1 MTDDRARR
9 IRDIRNRSKGG
20 SDDDDSDAE
29 AEADVESENGTDVD
43 AETAT
48 ETDAGADDSGSN
60 DAESNAEPEA
70 DDVLEADESSAGTD
84 DGDEREATDERERE
98 QEQEQEQGQDRGDT
112 EQSEQLTA
120 ETAADADAAGETL
133 SYDETETTGTE
144 EPLEQAAT
152 ERTEPVADAG
162 GAAIAN
168 GNAATTG
175 IGTGTG
181 TGTETTDGVS
191 EASLQGAIA
200 GMSDTVTVDERVGE
214 ATVDS
219 TAVMDADTYG
229 EAAGREEVFDRG
241 DSLIASTHN
250 EEDTV
255 QMLEFYLND
264 NRYAIEIGRV
274 SAIVEMKD
282 ITRFPRGPEAI
293 DGVTDLRG
301 EITGVLD
308 PTVMLDVERSEPTD
322 DHYIVVLEREGDKQK
337 LGIRVTD
344 VSQAVTYRESQ
355 IDETGTV
362 MDGTDTQHEFV
373 EGIIKKHVDDETAL
387 VAWLDIDGLIE
398 TTETEYTP
406 SDYVRN

>member
-9 IRDIRNRSKGG
+9 IRDIRNRSKGESDE
-20 SDDDDSDAE
+20 SDDSA
-29 AEADVESENGTDVD
+29 AD
-43 AETAT
+43 AETEVEAETGT
-48 ETDAGADDSGSN
+48 ETDAATDGSGS
-60 DAESNAEPEA
+60 DEAASNAESESDEAPET
-70 DDVLEADESSAGTD
+70 DESSAGTD
-84 DGDEREATDERERE
+84 GGDERDATDEVA
-98 QEQEQEQGQDRGDT
+98 QEQGQGQDRGDA
-112 EQSEQLTA
+112 EQSTA
-120 ETAADADAAGETL
+120 EPTTDDDTDDTDGETL

-144 EPLEQAAT
+144 ASLEQAAT
-152 ERTEPVADAG
+152 ERTEAEPAADAG
-162 GAAIAN
+162 DAAIATQTT
-168 GNAATTG
+168 ATTTG
-175 IGTGTG
+175 IGAGTG
-181 TGTETTDGVS
+181 TGAETTDGVS

-219 TAVMDADTYG
+219 TAIMDADTYG

-264 NRYAIEIGRV
+264 NRYAIEIERV

-282 ITRFPRGPEAI
+282 ITRFPRGPKAI

-322 DHYIVVLEREGDKQK
+322 DHYIVVLERDGDKQK

-355 IDETGTV
+355 IDETGSV
-362 MDGTDTQHEFV
+362 MDGTDAQHEFV
-373 EGIIKKHVDDETAL
+373 EGIIKKNVDDGTAL
-387 VAWLDIDGLIE
+387 VAWLDIDSLIE

-406 SDYVRN
+406 GDYVRN

>member
-9 IRDIRNRSKGG
+9 IRDIRNRSKGESDESDDSTVDAESESDVEAETGAETDAATDGSG
-20 SDDDDSDAE
+20 SDE
-29 AEADVESENGTDVD
+29 ATSNVESEPDDASGT
-43 AETAT
+43 
-48 ETDAGADDSGSN
+48 N
-60 DAESNAEPEA
+60 
-70 DDVLEADESSAGTD
+70 ESSAGTD
-84 DGDEREATDERERE
+84 DGDERDATDEADRE
-98 QEQEQEQGQDRGDT
+98 QGKGQEQDRGDA
-112 EQSEQLTA
+112 EQPTA
-120 ETAADADAAGETL
+120 EPTTDDADGEAL

-144 EPLEQAAT
+144 EPLEQTAA
-152 ERTEPVADAG
+152 ERTEPEPAADAG

-175 IGTGTG
+175 IGAGTG

-219 TAVMDADTYG
+219 TAIMDADTYG
-229 EAAGREEVFDRG
+229 DAADREEVFDRG

-282 ITRFPRGPEAI
+282 ITRFPRGPKAI

-308 PTVMLDVERSEPTD
+308 PTVMLDVERSEPSE
-322 DHYIVVLEREGDKQK
+322 DHYIVVIERDGDKQK

-362 MDGTDTQHEFV
+362 MDGTDAQHEFV
-373 EGIIKKHVDDETAL
+373 EGIIKKNVDDGTAL
-387 VAWLDIDGLIE
+387 VAWLDIDSLIE

>member
-9 IRDIRNRSKGG
+9 IRDIRNRSKGE
-20 SDDDDSDAE
+20 SDDAESDA
-29 AEADVESENGTDVD
+29 AEADAESETEVD

-48 ETDAGADDSGSN
+48 AADGSGSN
-60 DAESNAEPEA
+60 EAGSDAEPES
-70 DDVLEADESSAGTD
+70 DDESATDESSAETD
-84 DGDEREATDERERE
+84 DGDERGATDER
-98 QEQEQEQGQDRGDT
+98 EQGQDRGDA
-112 EQSEQLTA
+112 EQSDQPAA
-120 ETAADADAAGETL
+120 ETATDADTDGETL

-144 EPLEQAAT
+144 GTLEHAT
-152 ERTEPVADAG
+152 AERTEPEPAADADTG

-168 GNAATTG
+168 RNAATTG
-175 IGTGTG
+175 IGAGTG
-181 TGTETTDGVS
+181 TGAETTDGVS

-200 GMSDTVTVDERVGE
+200 GMSDTATVDERVGE

-219 TAVMDADTYG
+219 TAIMDADTYG
-229 EAAGREEVFDRG
+229 EAAGREEVFDRS

-282 ITRFPRGPEAI
+282 ITRFPRGPKAI

-308 PTVMLDVERSEPTD
+308 PTVMLDVERSEPSE
-322 DHYIVVLEREGDKQK
+322 DHYIVVIERDGDKQK

-362 MDGTDTQHEFV
+362 MDGTDAQHEFV
-373 EGIIKKHVDDETAL
+373 EGIIKKNVDDGTAL
-387 VAWLDIDGLIE
+387 VAWLDIDSLIE

>member
-9 IRDIRNRSKGG
+9 IRDIRNRSKGE
-20 SDDDDSDAE
+20 SDESDENAATDDAE
-29 AEADVESENGTDVD
+29 SEVE
-43 AETAT
+43 AETGT
-48 ETDAGADDSGSN
+48 ETDAASATESSSDS
-60 DAESNAEPEA
+60 E
-70 DDVLEADESSAGTD
+70 VDESSAGTE
-84 DGDEREATDERERE
+84 GDERNGADGEERE
-98 QEQEQEQGQDRGDT
+98 QGRNGSDT
-112 EQSEQLTA
+112 EQPTA
-120 ETAADADAAGETL
+120 ESATDDADGETL
-133 SYDETETTGTE
+133 SYDETEISGTADSLAE
-144 EPLEQAAT
+144 AAA
-152 ERTEPVADAG
+152 ERTEPEPATDAG
-162 GAAIAN
+162 DAPIAN
-168 GNAATTG
+168 QNAATTTG
-175 IGTGTG
+175 TGAGTGTG
-181 TGTETTDGVS
+181 AETTDGVS

-200 GMSDTVTVDERVGE
+200 GMSDTMTVDERVGE

-219 TAVMDADTYG
+219 TAVMEADTYG

-250 EEDTV
+250 EADTV

-308 PTVMLDVERSEPTD
+308 PTVMLDVDRNEPSE
-322 DHYIVVLEREGDKQK
+322 DHYIVVLEREGDAQK

-355 IDETGTV
+355 IDETGAV
-362 MDGTDTQHEFV
+362 MAAADAQHEFV
-373 EGIIKKHVDDETAL
+373 EGIIKKNVDDETTL
-387 VAWLDIDGLIE
+387 VAWLDIDALIE
-398 TTETEYTP
+398 TTEAEYTP
-406 SDYVRN
+406 SEFVRN